1 MAEAALAVVVAPPLI
16 RPDLTQ
22 MNHIIGAQRSV
33 LWQHRYFTNLS
44 GKEILPLSLQEEE
57 FFFFFFVCKVRANY
71 NFLTPEKLCS
81 PHISYYFNEDT
92 RLNTREENRSIHNR
106 HPAKGISIVAY
117 KYCPNGKELLQAA
130 CN

>member
-1 MAEAALAVVVAPPLI
+1 MAASLLHQPI
-16 RPDLTQ
+16 REGNFASEPTRGG
-22 MNHIIGAQRSV
+22 I
-33 LWQHRYFTNLS
+33 
-44 GKEILPLSLQEEE
+44 
-57 FFFFFFVCKVRANY
+57 FFFFFVCKVRANY

-81 PHISYYFNEDT
+81 PHVSYYFNEDT